1 MSRHQEVY
9 THLPL
14 FWSRLR
20 ASSTAGRGERGNQF
34 GAPVKAF
41 PTNRPVSPA
50 GSRISRAGAKT
61 LVGYNK
67 PMAEMMR
74 ALLAIALA
82 ASALAQAP
90 ANGSISGSVTS
101 LAGDPV
107 RRATLHL
114 QVFPVGPAGPSDLR
128 IYTTES
134 DSQGTFLFEDVEP
147 GRYSLNAERTGYL
160 NARYSDTRGIL
171 TLGSGQALTGISLK
185 MTPQGVIAGRVVDE
199 DGEPMPDTP
208 ISILLNARP
217 LEGKPGFA
225 IPSSVLTNADGA
237 FVVGNLPPGRYYV
250 SATARSVDIPPP
262 PHGQSPRKRAEE
274 AYVTTYYPEAIDL
287 AAATPIDVAAGA
299 QMRGLDIRLRKTPV
313 FHVSGK
319 VVNAVTGGPGS
330 APSVHLIRK
339 GEPLPGLA
347 SRTVG
352 VNQGAF
358 EFDHVLPGSYILQA
372 TPDGMSA
379 STLLVGRGAVSVGSS
394 DVEGVV
400 LEMKPAVDL
409 TGKIIIEGTPPA
421 SWPSIGLLPTEGV
434 NYPQEAAQVEA
445 DGRFVV
451 HGLEAAAYRVTM
463 NGLPRSYYVKSIR
476 FGGHDTDQGSFD
488 IGTAANGSLDVVLS
502 DKTAAVT
509 GVVRD
514 STGAPL
520 PGVTVAMFS
529 TRPSFGASRSTLTDE
544 NGQFR
549 IPGLPPGEYR
559 AAATDMMFTPLDRGG
574 DFLKESATA
583 VKLDE
588 GAVAT
593 VDLAFISFQSAV
605 R

>member
-1 MSRHQEVY
+1 M
-9 THLPL
+9 
-14 FWSRLR
+14 
-20 ASSTAGRGERGNQF
+20 
-34 GAPVKAF
+34 K
-41 PTNRPVSPA
+41 
-50 GSRISRAGAKT
+50 
-61 LVGYNK
+61 
-67 PMAEMMR
+67 R

-82 ASALAQAP
+82 ASAFAQAP
-90 ANGSISGSVTS
+90 ANGSISGSVTNP
-101 LAGDPV
+101 AGDPV
-107 RRATLHL
+107 RRATLRL

-128 IYTTES
+128 FYTTES
-134 DSQGTFLFEDVEP
+134 DSQGTFIFEDVEP

-171 TLGSGQALTGISLK
+171 TLGSGQALTGIPLK

-208 ISILLNARP
+208 ISVLLNALP
-217 LEGKPGFA
+217 LEGKPGIA

-237 FVVGNLPPGRYYV
+237 FVVGNLPPGHYYV
-250 SATARSVDIPPP
+250 SATARSADNPPP
-262 PHGQSPRKRAEE
+262 PHRQSPRKRAEE

-287 AAATPIDVAAGA
+287 AAATPIDVTAGA
-299 QMRGLDIRLRKTPV
+299 QMRGLEIRLRKTPV

-319 VVNAVTGGPGS
+319 VVTAVTGGPGS
-330 APSVHLIRK
+330 APSVHLIRR

-347 SRTVG
+347 SRTAG

-358 EFDHVLPGSYILQA
+358 EFEDVLPGSYILQA

-409 TGKIIIEGTPPA
+409 TGKIVMEGAPPA
-421 SWPSIGLLPTEGV
+421 SWPSIGLLPTEGI
-434 NYPQEAAQVEA
+434 NYPQEAAQVET

-451 HGLEAAAYRVTM
+451 HGLEPAPYRVII
-463 NGLPRSYYVKSIR
+463 NGLPRQAAPDRVILEGPPRSYYVKAIR
-476 FGGHDTDQGSFD
+476 FAGHDTDQGSFD
-488 IGTAANGSLDVVLS
+488 IGAAANGSLDIVLS

-520 PGVTVAMFS
+520 PGVVVAMFS
-529 TRPSFGASRSTLTDE
+529 TRPSFITKTDE

-549 IPGLPPGEYR
+549 IFGLPPGEYR

-574 DFLKESATA
+574 DFLEKSATA

-588 GAVAT
+588 GAVAA
-593 VDLAFISFQSAV
+593 VDLAFISFQSAA